1 MRPGNR
7 TSTPAMPSF
16 DRKAL
21 LDLGIEHGRLTSDSR
36 MIKPGDTFV
45 AYPGERQDG
54 RAYIPQAI
62 ASGAIAVLWDS
73 EGFLWDRQWQV
84 PNLAIPGLRSKA
96 GIIASEI
103 LGWPSSRM
111 WMVGITG
118 TNGKTSC
125 SHWLA
130 QAFSAVGKKSA
141 IVGTLGNG
149 FFGDLVP
156 SANTT
161 PDAIQLQYLLKEY
174 LDQNA
179 ECVAM
184 EVSSHGLDQGRV
196 NGVAFDVAVLTN
208 LSRDHLDYH
217 GDMESYAAAKTG
229 LFEWP
234 TLKHVILNVDD
245 EFGRA
250 VAAKTKTDGFNA
262 IGYGFGGG
270 EVRGS
275 NLVVGH
281 DGICFD
287 VHTPWGSEHVKSGMV
302 GRFNASNLLAT
313 LSVLLVSGIDF
324 NIAMQVLRTLNP
336 VPGRMEQVREQG
348 RPLIVVD
355 YAHTPDALE
364 KVLETLREMTAHQQ
378 SKLICVFGCGGGRD
392 KGKRPIMG
400 NVASRLADQVVVT
413 SDNPRNEQPRE
424 IIDDIVAG
432 MGANYH
438 IIEDRAAAIDYAIN
452 HALPEDVVLIA
463 GKGHEPYQEID
474 GVKFPFSDGEVAR
487 RVMKG
492 VGS

>member
-1 MRPGNR
+1 MPGIR
-7 TSTPAMPSF
+7 TSTPAMPSY
-16 DRKAL
+16 DGKAL
-21 LDLGIEHGRLTSDSR
+21 LDLGVERGRMTSDSR
-36 MIKPGDTFV
+36 TLKPGDTFV
-45 AYPGERQDG
+45 AYPGEHQDG
-54 RAYIPQAI
+54 RAFIPQAI
-62 ASGAIAVLWDS
+62 AAGAAAVLWDS
-73 EGFLWDRQWQV
+73 EGFAWDNNWQI
-84 PNLAIPGLRSKA
+84 PNLGILGLRSQA
-96 GIIASEI
+96 GIIAGEI
-103 LGWPSSRM
+103 LGWPSSHM

-130 QAFSAVGKKSA
+130 QAFTAVGKKTA

-149 FFGDLVP
+149 FYGDLAP

-161 PDAIQLQYLLKEY
+161 PDSIELEYLLKDY
-174 LDQNA
+174 LDQKA

-196 NGVAFDVAVLTN
+196 NGIAFDVAVLTN

-217 GDMESYAAAKTG
+217 GDMDSYAAAKAG
-229 LFEWP
+229 LFDWP
-234 TLKHVILNVDD
+234 TLKHAILNVDD

-250 VAAKTKTDGFNA
+250 MAVRTKTDGFNA
-262 IGYGFGGG
+262 IGYGFDGG

-275 NLVVGH
+275 NLIVGV
-281 DGICFD
+281 GGMAFD
-287 VHTPWGSEHVKSGMV
+287 IHTPWGSDHFKSGMV

-313 LSVLLVSGIDF
+313 LSVLLVSGIEF

-336 VPGRMEQVREQG
+336 VPGRMEQVREPG
-348 RPLIVVD
+348 RALVVVD

-364 KVLETLREMTAHQQ
+364 KVLDTLREMTVHKK
-378 SKLICVFGCGGGRD
+378 SRLICVFGCGGGRD

-400 NVASRLADQVVVT
+400 KIASQLADQVVVT
-413 SDNPRNEQPRE
+413 SDNPRNEQPRD
-424 IIDDIVAG
+424 IIDDIVSG

-452 HALPEDVVLIA
+452 HAQPDDVVLIA

-474 GVKFPFSDGEVAR
+474 GVRFPFSDGEVAC

-492 VGS
+492 VRS